1 MATATTDTTTATA
14 RSRATLRAR
23 PRALKLA
30 AAEPERVADG
40 VWLVRGGLTR
50 AMNVYLVEDGDGVV
64 VFDAGEKGMA
74 VPVAQAAE
82 RLGGI
87 KRIVLGH
94 ADTDHRGSAPALKAL
109 APVHCHPDAIQY
121 AEGRGGREYWRTDE
135 LPAHVRRFHG
145 FMHDHVWDGG
155 PVEIDGTV
163 QEGDEVAGFQVV
175 DLPGHAP
182 GLIGLWRES
191 DRVAIVT
198 DCFYLTDMYGR
209 EVPAQVPEPA
219 YNFDTD
225 QARESIAKLA
235 RLDPVVA
242 LPGHL
247 GPLGGPDVREQLERA
262 AREPR

>member
-1 MATATTDTTTATA
+1 MATATTAPAAAT
-14 RSRATLRAR
+14 RSKATLHAR

-50 AMNVYLVEDGDGVV
+50 TMNVYLLEDGDGVV
-64 VFDAGEKGMA
+64 VFDTGEKGMA

-82 RLGGI
+82 RLGGV

-94 ADTDHRGSAPALKAL
+94 ADTDHRGSAPALRAL

-121 AEGRGGREYWRTDE
+121 AQGRGGREYWRPQD
-135 LPAHVRRFHG
+135 LPWAVQKLHG
-145 FMHDHVWDGG
+145 FLHENVWDGG
-155 PVEIDGTV
+155 PVQIDGTV
-163 QEGDEVAGFQVV
+163 QEGDEVAGFRVL
-175 DLPGHAP
+175 DFPGHAP

-209 EVPAQVPEPA
+209 HVPPQVPNPA
-219 YNFDTD
+219 YNFDTG
-225 QARESIAKLA
+225 QALASIAKLA
-235 RLDPVVA
+235 ALDPAVC

-247 GPLGGPDVREQLERA
+247 GPLVGPDVREQLERA
-262 AREPR
+262 AQGVP